1 MTAVPNPEPAVS
13 YKTVHRDGQKTS
25 PEASWEVRISAGSLM
40 AAFNVLSPKTPGQ
53 WTSQSLWF
61 LQLEDLYGAFRTCLW
76 DSQWLSHISAVLCEK
91 PSPNHHTS
99 NSLSV
104 CSAQTWNS
112 LLSLFF
118 PFASLP
124 PILCSLLLPFK
135 FSFFFS
141 DPFGHGERLK
151 RGTLCHSNE
160 QSGAGRVR
168 VPGYCPFDPNCSL
181 TLLDLEK

>member
-1 MTAVPNPEPAVS
+1 MTAPPNPEPAVS
-13 YKTVHRDGQKTS
+13 YKNVHGDGQKTS
-25 PEASWEVRISAGSLM
+25 PEASWDVRKSTWSSI
-40 AAFNVLSPKTPGQ
+40 AAFNVLAPKTAGQ

-61 LQLEDLYGAFRTCLW
+61 LQLEDHYGAFRTCLW
-76 DSQWLSHISAVLCEK
+76 DSQWLSHISAVSCEK
-91 PSPNHHTS
+91 PSPDHHTS
-99 NSLSV
+99 TSLSV

-112 LLSLFF
+112 LSSLFF

-124 PILCSLLLPFK
+124 PILCSLLFLLI

-141 DPFGHGERLK
+141 DPSGHGERLK
-151 RGTLCHSNE
+151 RGTLWRSNE
-160 QSGAGRVR
+160 QSGAGRMR